1 MKRILFLYAFY
12 QKDVSY
18 LQNLLYFIEHGIN
31 SKNHNNTNNTNDPG
45 NGIQVDYIIIINGTM
60 ALDLA
65 KMMDNTNVK
74 IIFRENKDFDFGAY
88 IHALDSVRQDTTKT
102 MYWGKL
108 PEEYD
113 YTFYMNASVRGPFLP
128 VYYSGHFL
136 QPFIDLF
143 ASAKDVHLVGTTINV
158 LDAKSVHNS
167 NEAHMFWQITNGAKP
182 PYTHVQSMFF
192 GMDKQCFG
200 MLSEKGFFNMKKE
213 EQTEKANFVKF
224 IAEREIMMSHLVLR
238 DAKWNIGSIVREYRG
253 QDYRTINTDWNP
265 TSITGDPCFQG
276 ACYGRTL
283 HPYEVVFIKTN
294 RNISSDAI
302 HSLSQKR
309 K

>member
-1 MKRILFLYAFY
+1 MKHRVLFLYAFY

-18 LQNLLYFIEHGIN
+18 LQNLLYFIEHGIK
-31 SKNHNNTNNTNDPG
+31 SINNNDNNERS
-45 NGIQVDYIIIINGTM
+45 IQVDYIIIINGSM

-65 KMMDNTNVK
+65 KMIAPRTNVK

-88 IHALDSVRQDTTKT
+88 IHALDSIRQDTTKT
-102 MYWGKL
+102 MYWGKF

-158 LDAKSVHNS
+158 LDAKSVHKS
-167 NEAHMFWQITNGAKP
+167 MEAHMFRQITNGANP

-192 GMDKQCFG
+192 GMDKQCFA
-200 MLSEKGFFNMKKE
+200 MLSEKGFFTMKKE
-213 EQTEKANFVKF
+213 EQTSTDFVKF

-253 QDYRTINTDWNP
+253 QDYRHVSTDWNP

-283 HPYEVVFIKTN
+283 HPYEVIFIKTN
-294 RNISSDAI
+294 RNISADAI